1 MNSKKKPRSKSD
13 RGEMR
18 SGGDAQLYTRRYERL
33 RGGAT
38 GAMALLNRNGA
49 SVIVSR
55 GVAAWM
61 GILDQMPAAV
71 QSDAKVADVP
81 MPAPNEIV
89 NVLADMMRPHLDA
102 IATEH
107 C

>member
-1 MNSKKKPRSKSD
+1 MNSKKKPRIQSD
-13 RGEMR
+13 RGDLR
-18 SGGDAQLYTRRYERL
+18 PGGDAQLYTRRYECL

-38 GAMALLNRNGA
+38 GAAALLNRNGA
-49 SVIVSR
+49 GVIVSR

-61 GILDQMPAAV
+61 GILNQVPAV
-71 QSDAKVADVP
+71 QSDAKAADVP
-81 MPAPNEIV
+81 MPAPNEVV

>member
-13 RGEMR
+13 RCDLQP
-18 SGGDAQLYTRRYERL
+18 GGDVQLYTRRYERL

-49 SVIVSR
+49 GVVVSR

-61 GILDQMPAAV
+61 GILDQVPAV
-71 QSDAKVADVP
+71 QSDTKAADVP
-81 MPAPNEIV
+81 MPAPNEVV
-89 NVLADMMRPHLDA
+89 NVLADMMRPHLDT

>member
-13 RGEMR
+13 RGDLR
-18 SGGDAQLYTRRYERL
+18 LGGDVQLYTRRYERL

-49 SVIVSR
+49 SVVVSR

-61 GILDQMPAAV
+61 GILDQVPAV
-71 QSDAKVADVP
+71 QSDTKAADVP
-81 MPAPNEIV
+81 MPAPNEVV

>member
-33 RGGAT
+33 RAGAT

-49 SVIVSR
+49 GVIVGR

-61 GILDQMPAAV
+61 GVLNQMPTAV
-71 QSDAKVADVP
+71 QSDAKAADVS
-81 MPAPNEIV
+81 MPASNEIV

-102 IATEH
+102 IATEY